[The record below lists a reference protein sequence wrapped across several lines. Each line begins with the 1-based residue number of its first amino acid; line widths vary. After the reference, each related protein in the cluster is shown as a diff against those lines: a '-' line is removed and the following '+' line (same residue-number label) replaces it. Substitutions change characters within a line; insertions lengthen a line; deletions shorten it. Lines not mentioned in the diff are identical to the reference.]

1 MSRAIDG
8 NKRLNR
14 RKKILKQAKGFRGRR
29 STNFKAARDAVTQA
43 LSDAYVG
50 RRDKKGDMRSIWIA
64 RLNAACREQGISY
77 SRFIDGLNKAGV
89 IINRKALSNMA
100 IEDPEAFKA
109 VVDTAKKSYWSIKHD
124 FTRSSPTVRKKSCN
138 NRCKNE

>member
-14 RKKILKQAKGFRGRR
+14 RKKILKQAKGFSGRR

-109 VVDTAKKSYWSIKHD
+109 VVDTAKKAIGA
-124 FTRSSPTVRKKSCN
+124 
-138 NRCKNE
+138 